1 MFSLYPHLL
10 VEKLI
15 INIFNCFV
23 DLYILFKQE
32 FEIEFVPS
40 LQIRKMNSGEGWS
53 RPLWRHLINQM
64 RK

>member
-1 MFSLYPHLL
+1 
-10 VEKLI
+10 
-15 INIFNCFV
+15 
-23 DLYILFKQE
+23 LYILFKQE

-64 RK
+64 RKWWNATNWTRRSSRWAI